1 VAALQELTRRLGDRA
16 SESLERSR
24 FLDRTGKLLTN
35 AFARV
40 VRPGGLKDLLSGTW
54 LGHPVHP
61 ILTDVPIGVWTAA
74 MAFDV
79 VGGKRS
85 RRASDSLIG
94 LGIVAAVPTA
104 VTGLSELADTS
115 DRKERSLAAAHA
127 IGNVTAVLLYSFSY
141 LARKRGRRGAGILYS
156 TTGWGTLLASGF
168 LGGHLAFRKGVGVDR
183 TRFDH
188 RVTDWTSAIRDED
201 LPEAKPTKVSVGR
214 TDVLLYRED
223 GRIHAVAARCSHRG
237 GPLHKGRVQDL
248 HVTCPWHLS
257 TFDLRDGSIVRGP
270 ATAPQPAYEVRV
282 KDGTIEVRT
291 PPD

>member
-1 VAALQELTRRLGDRA
+1 MTAWQELTRRLGDRA
-16 SESLERSR
+16 TETLESSGL
-24 FLDRTGKLLTN
+24 LDRTAKWLTK

-40 VRPGGLKDLLSGTW
+40 VRPGALKDLLSGTW

-61 ILTDVPIGVWTAA
+61 ILTDVPIGAWTAA

-79 VGGKRS
+79 AGGARS
-85 RRASDSLIG
+85 RQASDALIG
-94 LGIVAAVPTA
+94 VGIVAAVPTA

-127 IGNVTAVLLYSFSY
+127 LGNVAALFLYSLSY
-141 LARKRGRRGAGILYS
+141 VARKRGRRGAGVLWS
-156 TTGWGTLLASGF
+156 STGWATVLGSGF

-188 RVTDWTSAIRDED
+188 RVDDWTATIAETD
-201 LPEAKPTKVSVGR
+201 LPVGKPTKVSAGGV
-214 TDVLLYRED
+214 DVLLYRED
-223 GRIHAVAARCSHRG
+223 GQIHAVSARCSHRG
-237 GPLHKGRVQDL
+237 GPLHKGRVEEL
-248 HVTCPWHLS
+248 NVTCPWHLS

-282 KDGTIEVRT
+282 EGGTIKVRT

>member
-1 VAALQELTRRLGDRA
+1 MTTLQELTRRVGDRA
-16 SESLERSR
+16 SESLESSGL
-24 FLDRTGKLLTN
+24 LDRMGKLLTN

-61 ILTDVPIGVWTAA
+61 ILTDVPIGAWTAS

-79 VGGKRS
+79 LGGERS
-85 RRASDSLIG
+85 RNASDSLVG
-94 LGIVAAVPTA
+94 LGILSAVPSA

-127 IGNVTAVLLYSFSY
+127 IGNVTALLLYSFSY
-141 LARKRGRRGAGILYS
+141 IARKQGRRGAGILYS
-156 TTGWGTLLASGF
+156 TTGWATLMGSGF

-188 RVTDWTSAIRDED
+188 RVDDWTPTIPQND
-201 LPEAKPTKVSVGR
+201 LPEAKPTKVLAGR
-214 TDVLLYRED
+214 TDVLLYRE
-223 GRIHAVAARCSHRG
+223 GTRIHAVAARCSHRG
-237 GPLHKGRVQDL
+237 GPLHKGKVQDL
-248 HVTCPWHLS
+248 QVTCPWHLS
-257 TFDLRDGSIVRGP
+257 TFDLRDGTIVRGP
-270 ATAPQPAYEVRV
+270 ATAPQPAYEARV
-282 KDGTIEVRT
+282 KSGTIEVRT